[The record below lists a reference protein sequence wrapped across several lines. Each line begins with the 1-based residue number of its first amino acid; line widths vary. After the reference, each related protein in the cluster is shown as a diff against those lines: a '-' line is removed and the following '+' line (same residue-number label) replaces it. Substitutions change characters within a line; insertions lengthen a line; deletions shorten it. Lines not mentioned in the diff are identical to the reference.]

1 MGTVGS
7 RSPRPKSRVMVP
19 DRRRLGAP
27 VLALGVSFIAVLI
40 AGAVSGHVPVPRP
53 QVLDTVKLEVQAQ
66 ALPLATHTATPPP
79 PRHTVTPRP
88 TVKPR
93 TSPVPR
99 ASTRVSTADLLPRAL
114 SGSQVAVLDAK
125 SLRLIVSSHLG
136 PGGTFTTQVTDDSS
150 YLVCLVPPH
159 GWTPVPDITGDSPDW
174 TCKVRHVEAET
185 AIVSFSL
192 ERPTSSVSGSPR

>member
-1 MGTVGS
+1 MY
-7 RSPRPKSRVMVP
+7 
-19 DRRRLGAP
+19 DRRRLTAP

-40 AGAVSGHVPVPRP
+40 AGAVFGQAPVPRHL
-53 QVLDTVKLEVQAQ
+53 VLDTVKLEVQAQ
-66 ALPLATHTATPPP
+66 AIPQPTHTVTPPP
-79 PRHTVTPRP
+79 PRHTVTPRLHRHTATPRP

-93 TSPVPR
+93 TSPGPR
-99 ASTRVSTADLLPRAL
+99 ASTRAPTAAL
-114 SGSQVAVLDAK
+114 FSGAFSGSQVAVLDAR

-159 GWTPVPDITGDSPDW
+159 GWMPVPDITGDSPDW
-174 TCKVRHVEAET
+174 TCKVTHVGAGT

-192 ERPTSSVSGSPR
+192 ERLASSASGSPR